1 MMFLHT
7 LRLAGDLNF
16 YYAFAGFFA
25 ASFGGTPMPLVL
37 VWPALCFG
45 LASCFEGS
53 RPLRTTLAALSAAA
67 LLFLPTGADK
77 LCYFPAAVYPVLL
90 AYTGDFALSPMRQA
104 ERLRWLC
111 RVWPFFAVAMLL
123 WNANAVLSA
132 ALPFAT
138 AAAVL
143 LVGFNRT
150 TRQDP
155 EISTRPGYLLLSGGV
170 LAAVCAGPFLLSR
183 SVVVAGA
190 KAAASAVYFGGIVPV
205 LQLFLNNIVV
215 QGVTWLF
222 HGILQFIHWL
232 FTLFPPKPLERTEI
246 VSTDEVIANAQKAA
260 EDAEPL
266 INGMSMLAVQL
277 LGYLDGEGHGAAG
290 LEAAF
295 DELLTGSGAGDTLL
309 CTVNAQGKLRAEP
322 VLTPADSGAVGVQ
335 LTLSREIQQTAEAVA
350 NETMESGCILVLDTA
365 NAKVRACVSR
375 PGYDPENISASLNAP
390 DSPLLERAF
399 QCYAV
404 GSVFKPVVAAAALEA
419 GESGFVY
426 TCPGWCAVDGR
437 IFRCAGGI
445 PHGEVDLAGAL
456 EKSCNGY
463 FIRLGQ
469 ALGADAVRA
478 MAEKLGFGQAIPL
491 TDALHT
497 AAGVL
502 PEREVLASSGAY
514 ANFCFGQGELLASP
528 LQVAAMMNT
537 IACGGICRTP
547 LLLETT
553 LDETT
558 GAPLTA
564 LSHVRS
570 RRVLTKCTAA
580 ALQALLAGV
589 VAGGTGHEAALP
601 GQTAAGKTGTAQTGQ
616 FSGGTELKNYW
627 FAGFVP
633 AEQPRYTI
641 VVLQDTQ
648 AEPAFSSAA
657 IFARVAAGLEILAP

>member
-1 MMFLHT
+1 MSGKRVLALYGALLFCFAAVVCRLYWLCSDTAYGARAAAQSVVT
-7 LRLAGDLNF
+7 LRLPARRGNF
-16 YYAFAGFFA
+16 YDHRGQLLTGQTTRWMALCVPGEGSYARLFAYTDAAGQAALYQKRNA
-25 ASFGGTPMPLVL
+25 AS
-37 VWPALCFG
+37 
-45 LASCFEGS
+45 
-53 RPLRTTLAALSAAA
+53 
-67 LLFLPTGADK
+67 
-77 LCYFPAAVYPVLL
+77 
-90 AYTGDFALSPMRQA
+90 
-104 ERLRWLC
+104 
-111 RVWPFFAVAMLL
+111 
-123 WNANAVLSA
+123 
-132 ALPFAT
+132 
-138 AAAVL
+138 
-143 LVGFNRT
+143 
-150 TRQDP
+150 
-155 EISTRPGYLLLSGGV
+155 
-170 LAAVCAGPFLLSR
+170 PFLLEVDRDVSALGVSCWPAARR
-183 SVVVAGA
+183 SS
-190 KAAASAVYFGGIVPV
+190 AAP
-205 LQLFLNNIVV
+205 
-215 QGVTWLF
+215 
-222 HGILQFIHWL
+222 
-232 FTLFPPKPLERTEI
+232 
-246 VSTDEVIANAQKAA
+246 
-260 EDAEPL
+260 
-266 INGMSMLAVQL
+266 LAVQL

-295 DELLTGSGAGDTLL
+295 DDLLTGSGAGDTLL

-350 NETMESGCILVLDTA
+350 NETMQSGCILVLDTA

-404 GSVFKPVVAAAALEA
+404 RV
-419 GESGFVY
+419 
-426 TCPGWCAVDGR
+426 
-437 IFRCAGGI
+437 
-445 PHGEVDLAGAL
+445 
-456 EKSCNGY
+456 
-463 FIRLGQ
+463 
-469 ALGADAVRA
+469 
-478 MAEKLGFGQAIPL
+478 MAEQLGFGQAIPL

-502 PEREVLASSGAY
+502 PEREALASSGAY

-558 GAPLTA
+558 GTPLTA

-570 RRVLTKCTAA
+570 RRVLTKRTAA

-633 AEQPRYTI
+633 AEHPRYTI

>member
-7 LRLAGDLNF
+7 LRLAGDLSF

-170 LAAVCAGPFLLSR
+170 LAAVCAGP
-183 SVVVAGA
+183 
-190 KAAASAVYFGGIVPV
+190 
-205 LQLFLNNIVV
+205 LNNIVV

-266 INGMSMLAVQL
+266 INGMSMLTVLGILLAVLCAVLVVRHFLRQKFRHTDTACTDTTVRRSTNKRTRRWPGL
-277 LGYLDGEGHGAAG
+277 FLSPVDKVRREYAIYLDHCQRHGVTILRG
-290 LEAAF
+290 DTSL
-295 DELLTGSGAGDTLL
+295 DLTGRAFGMDFA
-309 CTVNAQGKLRAEP
+309 AEAELRQIYLKARYNG
-322 VLTPADSGAVGVQ
+322 TA
-335 LTLSREIQQTAEAVA
+335 TAEDAA
-350 NETMESGCILVLDTA
+350 RAAELVR
-365 NAKVRACVSR
+365 K
-375 PGYDPENISASLNAP
+375 
-390 DSPLLERAF
+390 
-399 QCYAV
+399 
-404 GSVFKPVVAAAALEA
+404 
-419 GESGFVY
+419 
-426 TCPGWCAVDGR
+426 
-437 IFRCAGGI
+437 
-445 PHGEVDLAGAL
+445 
-456 EKSCNGY
+456 
-463 FIRLGQ
+463 
-469 ALGADAVRA
+469 
-478 MAEKLGFGQAIPL
+478 
-491 TDALHT
+491 
-497 AAGVL
+497 
-502 PEREVLASSGAY
+502 
-514 ANFCFGQGELLASP
+514 
-528 LQVAAMMNT
+528 
-537 IACGGICRTP
+537 IC
-547 LLLETT
+547 
-553 LDETT
+553 
-558 GAPLTA
+558 
-564 LSHVRS
+564 S
-570 RRVLTKCTAA
+570 
-580 ALQALLAGV
+580 
-589 VAGGTGHEAALP
+589 
-601 GQTAAGKTGTAQTGQ
+601 
-616 FSGGTELKNYW
+616 
-627 FAGFVP
+627 
-633 AEQPRYTI
+633 
-641 VVLQDTQ
+641 
-648 AEPAFSSAA
+648 
-657 IFARVAAGLEILAP
+657 

>member
-7 LRLAGDLNF
+7 LRLAGDLSF

-37 VWPALCFG
+37 VWPAFCFG

-138 AAAVL
+138 VAAVL

-150 TRQDP
+150 ARHDP

-183 SVVVAGA
+183 SVVMAGA

-260 EDAEPL
+260 ENAEPL
-266 INGMSMLAVQL
+266 INGMQVLTVLGILLAVLCGGLAVRHFLRQKFRHTDTACTDTTVRRSTHKRARRWPGL
-277 LGYLDGEGHGAAG
+277 FLSPVDKVRREYAIYLDHCQRHGVTILRG
-290 LEAAF
+290 DTSL
-295 DELLTGSGAGDTLL
+295 DLTGRAFGMDFA
-309 CTVNAQGKLRAEP
+309 AEAELRQIYLKARYNGI
-322 VLTPADSGAVGVQ
+322 A
-335 LTLSREIQQTAEAVA
+335 TAEDAA
-350 NETMESGCILVLDTA
+350 RAAELVR
-365 NAKVRACVSR
+365 K
-375 PGYDPENISASLNAP
+375 
-390 DSPLLERAF
+390 
-399 QCYAV
+399 
-404 GSVFKPVVAAAALEA
+404 
-419 GESGFVY
+419 
-426 TCPGWCAVDGR
+426 
-437 IFRCAGGI
+437 
-445 PHGEVDLAGAL
+445 
-456 EKSCNGY
+456 
-463 FIRLGQ
+463 
-469 ALGADAVRA
+469 
-478 MAEKLGFGQAIPL
+478 
-491 TDALHT
+491 
-497 AAGVL
+497 
-502 PEREVLASSGAY
+502 
-514 ANFCFGQGELLASP
+514 
-528 LQVAAMMNT
+528 
-537 IACGGICRTP
+537 IC
-547 LLLETT
+547 
-553 LDETT
+553 
-558 GAPLTA
+558 
-564 LSHVRS
+564 S
-570 RRVLTKCTAA
+570 
-580 ALQALLAGV
+580 
-589 VAGGTGHEAALP
+589 
-601 GQTAAGKTGTAQTGQ
+601 
-616 FSGGTELKNYW
+616 
-627 FAGFVP
+627 
-633 AEQPRYTI
+633 
-641 VVLQDTQ
+641 
-648 AEPAFSSAA
+648 
-657 IFARVAAGLEILAP
+657 

>member
-7 LRLAGDLNF
+7 LRLAGDLSF

-104 ERLRWLC
+104 KLDGIS
-111 RVWPFFAVAMLL
+111 
-123 WNANAVLSA
+123 NTVLSA

-266 INGMSMLAVQL
+266 INGMSMLTVLGILLAVLCAVLVVRHFLRQKFRYTDTTVRRSTHKRARRWPGL
-277 LGYLDGEGHGAAG
+277 FLSPVDKVRREYAIYLDHCQRHGVTILRG
-290 LEAAF
+290 DTSL
-295 DELLTGSGAGDTLL
+295 DLTGRAFGMDFA
-309 CTVNAQGKLRAEP
+309 AEAELRQIYLKARYNG
-322 VLTPADSGAVGVQ
+322 TA
-335 LTLSREIQQTAEAVA
+335 TAEDAA
-350 NETMESGCILVLDTA
+350 RAAELVR
-365 NAKVRACVSR
+365 K
-375 PGYDPENISASLNAP
+375 
-390 DSPLLERAF
+390 
-399 QCYAV
+399 
-404 GSVFKPVVAAAALEA
+404 
-419 GESGFVY
+419 
-426 TCPGWCAVDGR
+426 
-437 IFRCAGGI
+437 
-445 PHGEVDLAGAL
+445 
-456 EKSCNGY
+456 
-463 FIRLGQ
+463 
-469 ALGADAVRA
+469 
-478 MAEKLGFGQAIPL
+478 
-491 TDALHT
+491 
-497 AAGVL
+497 
-502 PEREVLASSGAY
+502 
-514 ANFCFGQGELLASP
+514 
-528 LQVAAMMNT
+528 
-537 IACGGICRTP
+537 IC
-547 LLLETT
+547 
-553 LDETT
+553 
-558 GAPLTA
+558 
-564 LSHVRS
+564 S
-570 RRVLTKCTAA
+570 
-580 ALQALLAGV
+580 
-589 VAGGTGHEAALP
+589 
-601 GQTAAGKTGTAQTGQ
+601 
-616 FSGGTELKNYW
+616 
-627 FAGFVP
+627 
-633 AEQPRYTI
+633 
-641 VVLQDTQ
+641 
-648 AEPAFSSAA
+648 
-657 IFARVAAGLEILAP
+657 

>member
-7 LRLAGDLNF
+7 LRLAGDLSF

-67 LLFLPTGADK
+67 LLLLPTGADK

-90 AYTGDFALSPMRQA
+90 AYTGDFALSPVRQA
-104 ERLRWLC
+104 ERLHWLC

-260 EDAEPL
+260 ENAEPL
-266 INGMSMLAVQL
+266 INGMSMLTVLGILLAVLCAVLVVRHFLRQKFRHTNTACMDTTVRRSTHKRARRWPGL
-277 LGYLDGEGHGAAG
+277 FLSPVDKVRREYAIYLDHCQRHG
-290 LEAAF
+290 
-295 DELLTGSGAGDTLL
+295 
-309 CTVNAQGKLRAEP
+309 R
-322 VLTPADSGAVGVQ
+322 
-335 LTLSREIQQTAEAVA
+335 
-350 NETMESGCILVLDTA
+350 GC
-365 NAKVRACVSR
+365 R
-375 PGYDPENISASLNAP
+375 P
-390 DSPLLERAF
+390 
-399 QCYAV
+399 
-404 GSVFKPVVAAAALEA
+404 
-419 GESGFVY
+419 
-426 TCPGWCAVDGR
+426 
-437 IFRCAGGI
+437 
-445 PHGEVDLAGAL
+445 
-456 EKSCNGY
+456 
-463 FIRLGQ
+463 
-469 ALGADAVRA
+469 
-478 MAEKLGFGQAIPL
+478 
-491 TDALHT
+491 
-497 AAGVL
+497 
-502 PEREVLASSGAY
+502 
-514 ANFCFGQGELLASP
+514 
-528 LQVAAMMNT
+528 
-537 IACGGICRTP
+537 
-547 LLLETT
+547 
-553 LDETT
+553 
-558 GAPLTA
+558 
-564 LSHVRS
+564 
-570 RRVLTKCTAA
+570 RR
-580 ALQALLAGV
+580 
-589 VAGGTGHEAALP
+589 
-601 GQTAAGKTGTAQTGQ
+601 
-616 FSGGTELKNYW
+616 
-627 FAGFVP
+627 
-633 AEQPRYTI
+633 
-641 VVLQDTQ
+641 
-648 AEPAFSSAA
+648 
-657 IFARVAAGLEILAP
+657 